1 MSPLISPKV
10 AVGLENTIYSTIST
24 LKTHVNK
31 RRDKSE
37 IDRVGVNERRDKSEM
52 ERVVNR

>member
-10 AVGLENTIYSTIST
+10 VVGLENTLYSTIST

>member
-10 AVGLENTIYSTIST
+10 AVGLENTLYNTIST
-24 LKTHVNK
+24 LKTRMNK